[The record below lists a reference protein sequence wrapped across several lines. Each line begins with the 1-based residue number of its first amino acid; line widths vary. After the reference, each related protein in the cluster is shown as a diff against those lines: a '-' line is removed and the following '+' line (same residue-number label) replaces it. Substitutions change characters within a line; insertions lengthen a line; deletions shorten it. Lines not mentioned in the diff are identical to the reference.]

1 MQIALKKDSIGF
13 INPCGCRLLISFD
26 MGIGFLFLFSKISIS
41 QQLSLINQ
49 TFTILKS
56 YSRLLKGWLVDVH
69 DHDTHDCR
77 EPLQI

>member
-1 MQIALKKDSIGF
+1 M
-13 INPCGCRLLISFD
+13 GCRLLISFEL
-26 MGIGFLFLFSKISIS
+26 GIGFLFLFSKLSIS
-41 QQLSLINQ
+41 QQLSLMNQ

-56 YSRLLKGWLVDVH
+56 YNRLLKGWLVDVL